1 MVFAGAGHPP
11 AMLARRGQNP
21 VLLESRSMILGAL
34 PDAVDVTTSLEV
46 QLQPDD
52 RIVPYTDGLSEAFN
66 SPGQML
72 DISGFQEIVRQTSFL
87 PANEMK
93 QGILDGVAAW
103 RESPPTD
110 DVSLMLV
117 HVR

>member
-1 MVFAGAGHPP
+1 MV
-11 AMLARRGQNP
+11 ARRGQNP

-46 QLQPDD
+46 QLEPDD
-52 RIVPYTDGLSEAFN
+52 RILLYTDGITEVFSSRGE
-66 SPGQML
+66 ML
-72 DISGFQEIVRQTSFL
+72 GIAGVQEIVRQTSSL
-87 PANEMK
+87 PAREMK
-93 QGILDGVAAW
+93 QGILDRVAAW
-103 RESPPTD
+103 REGPPTD